1 MRLLL
6 LADIHANLEA
16 LEAVLVDAAT
26 RGYSDT
32 LFLGDAVGYGAD
44 AGAVLQRLKL
54 LSPRCVR
61 GNHEQMLLSA
71 ARTGKPSDTPVGQA
85 LKLALAQ
92 LSADDLEW
100 LRGWKQGI
108 KALHGNVESF
118 FVHGSPRDPNEYM
131 DSLSAARAAFTDW
144 AGRLA
149 FVGHSHIAGVYAA
162 LERDVSNVRFTAFL
176 EGVNRMALPP
186 RGRWIVNPGSVGQ
199 PRDGDPRAG
208 YGIFD
213 FTRNTLEVYRVQY
226 DVAGAQQKI
235 RAAGLPDVL
244 AARLSVG
251 K

>member
-6 LADIHANLEA
+6 LADVHANLEA
-16 LEAVLVDAAT
+16 FEAVLGDAVM
-26 RGYSDT
+26 RGYSDAIC
-32 LFLGDAVGYGAD
+32 LGDAVGYGAD
-44 AGAVLQRLKL
+44 AGAVVARLRR
-54 LSPRCVR
+54 LSPRCIT
-61 GNHEQMLLSA
+61 GNHEQMMLSA
-71 ARTGKPSDTPVGQA
+71 VRTGKFSDTPVGQA
-85 LKLALAQ
+85 LKLAHTQ
-92 LSADDLEW
+92 LSPDDLEW
-100 LRGWKQGI
+100 LRSWKQGI
-108 KALHGNVESF
+108 KALHGSVECA
-118 FVHGSPRDPNEYM
+118 FVHGSPRDPNEYV
-131 DSLSAARAAFTDW
+131 DSLSAARSAFGDW

-149 FVGHSHIAGVYAA
+149 FVGHSHIAGVYAG

-199 PRDGDPRAG
+199 PRDGDPRAS

-213 FTRNTLEVYRVQY
+213 FTRNALEVYRVEY
-226 DVAGAQQKI
+226 DIEGAQQKI

>member
-44 AGAVLQRLKL
+44 AGAVVQRLRS
-54 LSPRCVR
+54 LSPRCIT

-71 ARTGKPSDTPVGQA
+71 VRTGKTSDTPVGQA
-85 LKLALAQ
+85 LKLAISQ
-92 LSADDLEW
+92 LSSDDLEW
-100 LRGWKQGI
+100 LRSWKQGI
-108 KALHGNVESF
+108 KALHGSVECF
-118 FVHGSPRDPNEYM
+118 FVHGSPRDPNEYI
-131 DSLSAARAAFTDW
+131 DNLTSARAAFSDW
-144 AGRLA
+144 PGRLA

-176 EGVNRMALPP
+176 EGLNRMSLPP

-213 FTRNTLEVYRVQY
+213 FTRNALEAYRVEY
-226 DVAGAQQKI
+226 DIAGAQQKI
-235 RAAGLPDVL
+235 RSAGLPDVL

>member
-16 LEAVLVDAAT
+16 LEAVLKDAAT

-44 AGAVLQRLKL
+44 AGAVVQRLRS
-54 LSPRCVR
+54 LSPRCII

-71 ARTGKPSDTPVGQA
+71 ARTGKTRDTPVGLT
-85 LKLALAQ
+85 LKLALSQ
-92 LSADDLEW
+92 LSPDDLEW
-100 LRGWKQGI
+100 LRGCKQGI
-108 KALHGNVESF
+108 KALHGSVECF
-118 FVHGSPRDPNEYM
+118 FVHGSPRDPNEYV
-131 DSLSAARAAFTDW
+131 DNLTSARADFSDW

-176 EGVNRMALPP
+176 EGINRMTLPP

-213 FTRNTLEVYRVQY
+213 FNRNALEVYRVEY
-226 DVAGAQQKI
+226 NVAGAQLKI
-235 RAAGLPDVL
+235 RMAGLPDVL

>member
-16 LEAVLVDAAT
+16 LEAVLADAVT

-44 AGAVLQRLKL
+44 AGAVVQRLRS
-54 LSPRCVR
+54 LSPRCIM
-61 GNHEQMLLSA
+61 GNHEQMLIAA
-71 ARTGKPSDTPVGQA
+71 ARTGKTSDTPVGLA
-85 LKLALAQ
+85 LKLALSQ
-92 LSADDLEW
+92 LSPDDLEW

-108 KALHGNVESF
+108 KALHGNVECF
-118 FVHGSPRDPNEYM
+118 FVHGSPRDPNEYV

-149 FVGHSHIAGVYAA
+149 FVGHSHLAGVYAA

-176 EGVNRMALPP
+176 EGLNRMTLPP

-213 FTRNTLEVYRVQY
+213 FNRNALEVYRVEY
-226 DVAGAQQKI
+226 DVSAAQQKI

>member
-6 LADIHANLEA
+6 LADVHANLEA
-16 LEAVLVDAAT
+16 LEAVLKDAAT

-44 AGAVLQRLKL
+44 AGAVVQRLRS
-54 LSPRCVR
+54 LSPRCIM

-71 ARTGKPSDTPVGQA
+71 ARTGKTSDTPVGQA
-85 LKLALAQ
+85 LKLAISQ
-92 LSADDLEW
+92 LSSDDLEW
-100 LRGWKQGI
+100 LRAWKQGI
-108 KALHGNVESF
+108 KASHGNVECF
-118 FVHGSPRDPNEYM
+118 FVHGSPRDPNEYV
-131 DSLSAARAAFTDW
+131 DGLTSARAAFSDW
-144 AGRLA
+144 PGRLA

-176 EGVNRMALPP
+176 EGLNRMSLPP

-213 FTRNTLEVYRVQY
+213 FTRNALEAYRVEY
-226 DVAGAQQKI
+226 DIAGAQRKI

>member
-16 LEAVLVDAAT
+16 LEAVLGDAMT

-44 AGAVLQRLKL
+44 AGAVVQRLRL

-71 ARTGKPSDTPVGQA
+71 ARTGKTSDTPVG
-85 LKLALAQ
+85 LALQLALSQ
-92 LSADDLEW
+92 LSPEDLEW
-100 LRGWKQGI
+100 LRDWKQGI
-108 KALHGNVESF
+108 KASHGSVECF

-131 DSLSAARAAFTDW
+131 HSLSAARAAFADW
-144 AGRLA
+144 PGRLA

-176 EGVNRMALPP
+176 EGLNRMSLPP

-199 PRDGDPRAG
+199 PRDGDPRAS

-213 FTRNTLEVYRVQY
+213 FTRNALEVYRVPY
-226 DVAGAQQKI
+226 DIAAAQHKI